1 MNCYLQHWMT
11 KHHIHGSIL
20 FDRGLE
26 RMWYYPVKCQAD
38 QLQGD
43 RNQRTGLDLD
53 SFWWKN
59 GSGQRGG
66 QSSAVRGFSCSEGLL
81 SIVVWWFLTAEI
93 PQCFKCSL
101 PSGSRRALS
110 ILSKGENHNRLNL
123 SLVTFKEE
131 HCEWKDSLVG
141 TRSELVPQ
149 PTQEHSWHSWQ
160 LGNLTRSESAL
171 ARNKKCS
178 IHLL

>member
-1 MNCYLQHWMT
+1 MPLSLWVAICSTEWQNIIFTGRSCIM
-11 KHHIHGSIL
+11 K
-20 FDRGLE
+20 

-53 SFWWKN
+53 NFWWRKN

-110 ILSKGENHNRLNL
+110 ILSKGENHNPNL

-131 HCEWKDSLVG
+131 DCEWKDSLVG
-141 TRSELVPQ
+141 TRSELG
-149 PTQEHSWHSWQ
+149 TLSF
-160 LGNLTRSESAL
+160 
-171 ARNKKCS
+171 
-178 IHLL
+178 